1 MAGIDVRKVADAYL
15 DQWSLTR
22 EWCEGFDDWSAPSAV
37 DGWTVRELVAH
48 FGLVASTI
56 VSAAA
61 SITDER
67 PMRLGDYIASYAD
80 VADGIDERTRE
91 VAVSDT
97 FLFAVDA
104 SAEQAQTALQTVEG
118 NPVVQAPRGPIRWVD
133 FLRTRCI
140 ELTVHTDDLVRSVG
154 PEGVTSEGLGGE
166 KPPMSRPCLQV
177 STRALADVLGWR
189 APGRSVEVRVP
200 PFAAVQCVKGV
211 SHKRGTP
218 PAVVETDPVTFCRLA
233 AGRITWDG
241 AAASGALQFSG
252 LRTDLT
258 PYFPLL

>member
-1 MAGIDVRKVADAYL
+1 MAGIDIRKVADAYL

-22 EWCEGFDDWSAPSAV
+22 EWCDGFEDWLAPSAV
-37 DGWTVRELVAH
+37 EGWTVRELVAH
-48 FGLVASTI
+48 FGLVANTI
-56 VSAAA
+56 VATAARV
-61 SITDER
+61 IDER
-67 PMRLGDYIASYAD
+67 PIRLGDYIASYAD
-80 VADGIDERTRE
+80 VAEGIYERTRE

-97 FLFAVDA
+97 FLFAMDA
-104 SAEQAQTALQTVEG
+104 SAEQAQSALRAVEG
-118 NPVVQAPRGPIRWVD
+118 NPVVGAPRGPIRWVD

-140 ELTVHTDDLVRSVG
+140 ELTVHTDDLVRSAAAVG
-154 PEGVTSEGLGGE
+154 VDGSGPT
-166 KPPMSRPCLQV
+166 MSRPCLQV
-177 STRALADVLGWR
+177 STRALADVLRWR

-200 PFAAVQCVKGV
+200 PFTAVQCIAGV

-233 AGRITWDG
+233 AGRTTWSS